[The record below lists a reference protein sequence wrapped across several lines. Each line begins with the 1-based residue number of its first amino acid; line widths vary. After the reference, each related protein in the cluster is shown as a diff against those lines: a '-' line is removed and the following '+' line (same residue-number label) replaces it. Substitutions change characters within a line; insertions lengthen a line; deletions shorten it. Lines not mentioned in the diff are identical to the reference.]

1 MVEVTLKVAL
11 PEELAKRVQESRE
24 RLPEILE
31 LGLRELTP
39 LESRV
44 FSEVLDFLSHGPSPR
59 QIIEFKSSE
68 AQQTQARELLEKNS
82 AGALSE
88 REDAELDLYERLEHI
103 MIMLKA
109 RTRLNQSAPRG

>member
-1 MVEVTLKVAL
+1 MVEVTLQVTL
-11 PEELAKRVQESRE
+11 PDELAKRVQEARE

-44 FSEVLDFLSHGPSPR
+44 FGEVLDFLSRGPSPK

-68 AQQTQARELLEKNS
+68 AQQAQIRELLEKNS
-82 AGALSE
+82 AGSLSE
-88 REDAELDLYERLEHI
+88 RENAELDLYERLEHI

-109 RTRLNQSAPRG
+109 RTHQNASRG

>member
-1 MVEVTLKVAL
+1 MVEVTLQVTL
-11 PEELAKRVQESRE
+11 PEELAKRIQESRE

-31 LGLRELTP
+31 LGLRQLTP

-44 FSEVLDFLSHGPSPR
+44 FSEVLDFLSRGPNPQ
-59 QIIEFKSSE
+59 QIINFKSSE
-68 AQQTQARELLEKNS
+68 SQQAQVRDLLEKNS
-82 AGALSE
+82 AGALSD

-109 RTRLNQSAPRG
+109 RTRQNAAHS

>member
-44 FSEVLDFLSHGPSPR
+44 FGEVLDFLSRGPSPK
-59 QIIEFKSSE
+59 QILDFKSSE
-68 AQQTQARELLEKNS
+68 SQQAQVRELLEKNS

-88 REDAELDLYERLEHI
+88 REDAELNLYERLEHI

-109 RTRLNQSAPRG
+109 RTRLNQNASGS